1 MEVNTIVE
9 ETGYSYSGV
18 SDLLREEP
26 EKTKEFLNVLSN
38 EFQTVQNEISEKKK
52 ELEKLESLQG
62 MLTNCFIYAHK
73 ILIKDL
79 NKELTFIIGNSCIVI
94 EVISESKMKYARFES
109 IIKK

>member
-26 EKTKEFLNVLSN
+26 EKTMEFLNVLSN
-38 EFQTVQNEISEKKK
+38 EFQTVQNKISEKKK

-79 NKELTFIIGNSCIVI
+79 NKELTFLSNDACIVI
-94 EVISESKMKYARFES
+94 QVISESKMKYAKFDN
-109 IIKK
+109 ILKK